1 MLNVKQINISYGNI
15 HAVRDVSLNVERGE
29 IVTIIGANGA
39 GKSTILKTLVGLL
52 RSTTGDILF
61 EGRSISALAPA
72 AIVSHGIALVPE
84 GRRIFPR
91 LSTLD
96 NLALGGYG
104 HSKRERTE
112 GLSRIFEMF
121 PRLAERKS
129 QMAGT
134 LSGGEQQMLAIGRA
148 LMSRPRLLLLDEP
161 SMGLAPLLVNQIF
174 QTILDINA
182 DGTTLLLVEQNA
194 HLALAIADRAYVLE
208 TGAIVLADKAE
219 VLAQDEQV
227 RHAYLGE

>member
-1 MLNVKQINISYGNI
+1 MLDVKQINVSYGNI

-61 EGRSISALAPA
+61 EGKSISTLAPA

-104 HSKRERTE
+104 HSKREITE
-112 GLSRIFEMF
+112 GLSRVFEMF
-121 PRLAERKS
+121 PRLAER
-129 QMAGT
+129 A
-134 LSGGEQQMLAIGRA
+134 SGNA
-148 LMSRPRLLLLDEP
+148 LGVLDLQ
-161 SMGLAPLLVNQIF
+161 SALVVNLAPLLVNQIF